1 MTITSIRWFKCP
13 APSKFSID
21 SGILFTL
28 VVFFPHLCR
37 ILSCLRF
44 FYFLLLPP
52 PPSCLSVLTI
62 LHCHLPTHSP
72 YALAAPSP
80 PWVQLEFVDY
90 VFHGERGRRETAN
103 LELLLQR
110 CSEVTHWV
118 ATEVLLCEA
127 AGKRAQLLKKFIKI
141 AAM

>member
-1 MTITSIRWFKCP
+1 M
-13 APSKFSID
+13 
-21 SGILFTL
+21 LTL
-28 VVFFPHLCR
+28 VVCVTSCPVPIFLFSYPLTPVFPSPCAL
-37 ILSCLRF
+37 
-44 FYFLLLPP
+44 
-52 PPSCLSVLTI
+52 
-62 LHCHLPTHSP
+62 CHLPTHIP
-72 YALAAPSP
+72 VALASP
-80 PWVQLEFVDY
+80 LPLWLQLEFVDY

-127 AGKRAQLLKKFIKI
+127 PGKRVQLLKKFIKI

>member
-1 MTITSIRWFKCP
+1 MLAVS
-13 APSKFSID
+13 
-21 SGILFTL
+21 
-28 VVFFPHLCR
+28 PHLCC
-37 ILSCLRF
+37 ILCCLQF
-44 FYFLLLPP
+44 FYFLPLPP
-52 PPSCLSVLTI
+52 QPSCLSFLAVW
-62 LHCHLPTHSP
+62 HCHLPTHTP
-72 YALAAPSP
+72 RALAAPLPP

-127 AGKRAQLLKKFIKI
+127 QGKRVQLLKKFIKI